1 MCNFSNCK
9 MKIAHYKLCK
19 FFNCK
24 NTLNR
29 WCISNCTVYIVQL
42 LQLQKDSKWK
52 VGALSHSGE
61 SEVLFRP
68 AIIYLWVSAGKSHQ
82 LDEKGRKFNFLSG
95 PFCPVALLR
104 LPDKLLC
111 HQFCSV
117 YQTSDIKTLL
127 MFDKN
132 IWTLNSINFDVFTY
146 IGKKQNIGG
155 IK

>member
-29 WCISNCTVYIVQL
+29 WCISNFKIQL

-111 HQFCSV
+111 HQFCSD
-117 YQTSDIKTLL
+117 SFHWCFI
-127 MFDKN
+127 KN
-132 IWTLNSINFDVFTY
+132 IWTLNSINFDVLEAFAY
-146 IGKKQNIGG
+146 IGEKNKTLRGLN
-155 IK
+155 KNS